1 MPVNF
6 SASVD
11 GVEVLDR
18 SFNRI
23 EEYIS
28 DFRNIWPSVADE
40 FYAIERE
47 QFASQGAHGASGTWA
62 PLSPAYRRWKEIH
75 YPGQP
80 ILKLVNDLY
89 ESLTSPDGGDS
100 VYRSESDQLT
110 IGSQTPYA
118 VAHQRGGG
126 GMPARPPISLSE
138 ADKRRIQKAIQLP
151 LVSYI
156 RRQGLVVLENAA

>member
-18 SFNRI
+18 SFNRV

-47 QFASQGAHGASGTWA
+47 QFDSQGAHGASGTWA
-62 PLSPAYRRWKEIH
+62 PLSPAYAKYKAVK
-75 YPGQP
+75 YPNQP
-80 ILKLVNDLY
+80 ILRATTALY
-89 ESLTSPDGGDS
+89 QSMTSPDAPDS
-100 VYRSESDQLT
+100 VFRMDEQEMA
-110 IGSQTPYA
+110 IGTQREGA
-118 VAHQRGGG
+118 MAHQRGAGK
-126 GMPARPPISLSE
+126 MPARPPISLSE

-156 RRQGLVVLENAA
+156 RRQGFTVLENAA